1 MRTSRSKKELGM
13 TNPLRALGGTRGQAQ
28 REVRPKEQGWR
39 DAGSAALALGGLAA
53 GATFL
58 AAHMRRA
65 PAPRRNTVTV
75 AWTAEPPGLFG
86 HPEALLNAAASRVD
100 LNVVLKAEPKGTDEH
115 ERLPR
120 ILFFR
125 RGGRFSASDMITC
138 KSFFDQRESSRCL
151 VVLMVNEDLDESTNL
166 SKMFRPDH
174 VAQWISAPFFE
185 KEVASYRRTST
196 VPIECTS
203 AFFEERVLHPLDR
216 EPNKPAV
223 DAIAAF
229 IRASA
234 PPLMV

>member
-1 MRTSRSKKELGM
+1 M
-13 TNPLRALGGTRGQAQ
+13 TNPLRALGGTHGQAQ
-28 REVRPKEQGWR
+28 REVRPKERGWR

-58 AAHMRRA
+58 AARMRRA

-86 HPEALLNAAASRVD
+86 HPEALLNAAASSVD
-100 LNVVLKAEPKGTDEH
+100 LNVVLKEEPTGTDEH

-125 RGGRFSASDMITC
+125 TGGRFSASDLVKC

-151 VVLMVNEDLDESTNL
+151 VVLMVNEDRRESTRL
-166 SKMFRPDH
+166 SETFRPDRF
-174 VAQWISAPFFE
+174 AQWISAPFE
-185 KEVASYRRTST
+185 KKAASYASYRRTST

-203 AFFEERVLHPLDR
+203 AFFKERVLHPLDR

>member
-1 MRTSRSKKELGM
+1 M
-13 TNPLRALGGTRGQAQ
+13 TNPLRALGGTHGQAQ
-28 REVRPKEQGWR
+28 REVRPKERGWR
-39 DAGSAALALGGLAA
+39 DAGSAALALAGLAA

-65 PAPRRNTVTV
+65 PPPRRNTVTV

-86 HPEALLNAAASRVD
+86 HPEALLNAAASSVD
-100 LNVVLKAEPKGTDEH
+100 LNVVLKEEPTGTDEH

-125 RGGRFSASDMITC
+125 TGGRFSASDLVKC

-151 VVLMVNEDLDESTNL
+151 VVLMVNEDLGESTKL
-166 SKMFRPDH
+166 SKNFRPDRF
-174 VAQWISAPFFE
+174 AKWISAPFE
-185 KEVASYRRTST
+185 KKVASYASYQRTST
-196 VPIECTS
+196 VPIESTS